1 MVAAVLV
8 GCGSG
13 DSSSSATSPSTSA
26 ALESTTTSSDLAAT
40 TTTPPSSTVTAP
52 TVPTTIELVDVGT
65 TVIAAD
71 IASAGRPLTRTVLYG
86 APIGS
91 GDDQLYVDPCTE
103 CDPPRPWAPLVAENG
118 TIVIADTGRGEL
130 IGQPPNTRAEMVD
143 GRLVIVQDG
152 VPTRVA
158 LPDGPPLIGTP
169 LLVDELLYVP
179 FATEEPDVGEL
190 RVLSLADLRAG
201 IFSIVDTY
209 VISGQ
214 PNVRVRVQGSEV
226 VVNDSAVAAVTG
238 SPRPQ
243 IEPAFN
249 VTPSTAVVTQSG
261 ERRTWEFPPTWSM
274 SDIWALTDG
283 SAASF
288 AFDFTTTPMTYA
300 VQMMPDGTAVAGL
313 VTGEDFSYGGAQIDD
328 RGILQMERSGDT
340 LEVVRYSLP
349 AETTN

>member
-1 MVAAVLV
+1 MVAVLV

-13 DSSSSATSPSTSA
+13 DSSSSVTSPSTSTA
-26 ALESTTTSSDLAAT
+26 QASTPTTSDLAVTT
-40 TTTPPSSTVTAP
+40 TTTPPSTTSTTPTAP
-52 TVPTTIELVDVGT
+52 TTVEPVDMGT
-65 TVIAAD
+65 TVISAD
-71 IASAGRPLTRTVLYG
+71 IAGAGPPLTRTVLYR

-103 CDPPRPWAPLVAENG
+103 CDPSRPWAPLVAEDG

-130 IGQPPNTRAEMVD
+130 IGEPPNTRAEMID

-152 VPTRVA
+152 VAATVA

-179 FATEEPDVGEL
+179 FATDEPDVGEL

-201 IFSIVDTY
+201 IFSIVDTH

-226 VVNDSAVAAVTG
+226 VVNDSPVAAVAGT
-238 SPRPQ
+238 PRPEV
-243 IEPAFN
+243 EPAFN
-249 VTPSTAVVTQSG
+249 ATPSTATVTQSG
-261 ERRTWEFPPTWSM
+261 QRRTWEFPPTWSM
-274 SDIWALTDG
+274 SDIWALSDG

-288 AFDFTTTPMTYA
+288 AFDFTAGPVTYA

-313 VTGEDFSYGGAQIDD
+313 VTGEDFSYGGAQIGD

-340 LEVVRYSLP
+340 LEAVRYSLP